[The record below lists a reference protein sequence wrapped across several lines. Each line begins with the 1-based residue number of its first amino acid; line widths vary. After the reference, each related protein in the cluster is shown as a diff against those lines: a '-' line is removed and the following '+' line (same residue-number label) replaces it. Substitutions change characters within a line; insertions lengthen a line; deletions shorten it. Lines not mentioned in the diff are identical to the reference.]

1 MLSVEFIVRGVPVS
15 LSASAKGKKTWQRT
29 VSDAAAKVWRDYPT
43 DVRPLKAVIL
53 YCSDGTSDL
62 DADNIAKPILDAL
75 KRLIYE
81 DDRQVRQV
89 LVRIWENVAF
99 ASMRGPSI
107 VLLRALKVIHKYHDF
122 VYVRI
127 SDELDLSEMPQ

>member
-1 MLSVEFIVRGVPVS
+1 M
-15 LSASAKGKKTWQRT
+15 
-29 VSDAAAKVWRDYPT
+29 VSDAAAAAWRNYPI
-43 DVRPLKAVIL
+43 DVGPLNAVIL

-62 DADNIAKPILDAL
+62 DVDNIAKPILDAL

-89 LVRIWENVAF
+89 LIRIWENIAF
-99 ASMRGPSI
+99 ARMQGPSTA
-107 VLLRALKVIHKYHDF
+107 LLRALKVIHKYHDF